1 MSRTPMKLILTQEVG
16 DLGAPGDVVDVA
28 SGYGRNY
35 LIPRGFAMPW
45 TRGAEKQIEL
55 IKRARSA
62 REIRGAEDAK
72 LIADELEGLHV
83 RMRRRAGGNGRLF
96 GSVGP
101 ADIAAAVL
109 EAGGP
114 VLDRRRI
121 EVRDPI
127 KTHRLAPGP
136 RPAASRGHRL
146 GRHRY
151 RGQLG
156 PRLPGQ
162 ESSPA
167 GPGGQPGL
175 SYPEASRASS
185 GSISLTIDQTAATR
199 ASRSAASVFWRSASS
214 RSMASATR
222 RSAPPSIEHTIES

>member
-101 ADIAAAVL
+101 ADIAEAVR

-127 KTHRLAPGP
+127 KTLGSHQVRVRLHPEVTAWVDIDIV
-136 RPAASRGHRL
+136 AS
-146 GRHRY
+146 
-151 RGQLG
+151 
-156 PRLPGQ
+156 
-162 ESSPA
+162 
-167 GPGGQPGL
+167 
-175 SYPEASRASS
+175 
-185 GSISLTIDQTAATR
+185 
-199 ASRSAASVFWRSASS
+199 
-214 RSMASATR
+214 
-222 RSAPPSIEHTIES
+222 

>member
-1 MSRTPMKLILTQEVG
+1 MKLILTQEVG

-28 SGYGRNY
+28 AGYGRNY

-62 REIRGAEDAK
+62 REIRGVEDAK
-72 LIADELEGLHV
+72 VIAGGLGALHV

-101 ADIAAAVL
+101 ADIAEAVR

-127 KTHRLAPGP
+127 KTIGSHQVRVRLHPEVTAWIDIDIV
-136 RPAASRGHRL
+136 AS
-146 GRHRY
+146 
-151 RGQLG
+151 
-156 PRLPGQ
+156 
-162 ESSPA
+162 
-167 GPGGQPGL
+167 
-175 SYPEASRASS
+175 
-185 GSISLTIDQTAATR
+185 
-199 ASRSAASVFWRSASS
+199 
-214 RSMASATR
+214 
-222 RSAPPSIEHTIES
+222 

>member
-28 SGYGRNY
+28 AGYGRNY

-45 TRGAEKQIEL
+45 TRGAEKQIDL

-62 REIRGAEDAK
+62 REVRGVEDAK
-72 LIADELEGLHV
+72 VIADGLGELHV

-101 ADIAAAVL
+101 ADIAEAVR

-127 KTHRLAPGP
+127 KTIGSHQVRVRLHPEVTAWIDIDIV
-136 RPAASRGHRL
+136 AS
-146 GRHRY
+146 
-151 RGQLG
+151 
-156 PRLPGQ
+156 
-162 ESSPA
+162 
-167 GPGGQPGL
+167 
-175 SYPEASRASS
+175 
-185 GSISLTIDQTAATR
+185 
-199 ASRSAASVFWRSASS
+199 
-214 RSMASATR
+214 
-222 RSAPPSIEHTIES
+222 

>member
-1 MSRTPMKLILTQEVG
+1 MKLILTQEVG
-16 DLGAPGDVVDVA
+16 GLGTPGDVVDVA

-72 LIADELEGLHV
+72 VIAGELEELHV

-101 ADIAAAVL
+101 ADIAEAVR

-127 KTHRLAPGP
+127 KTIGSHQVRVRLHPEVTAWVDIDIV
-136 RPAASRGHRL
+136 AS
-146 GRHRY
+146 
-151 RGQLG
+151 
-156 PRLPGQ
+156 
-162 ESSPA
+162 
-167 GPGGQPGL
+167 
-175 SYPEASRASS
+175 
-185 GSISLTIDQTAATR
+185 
-199 ASRSAASVFWRSASS
+199 
-214 RSMASATR
+214 
-222 RSAPPSIEHTIES
+222 

>member
-45 TRGAEKQIEL
+45 SRGAEKQIDL

-62 REIRGAEDAK
+62 REVRGVEDAK
-72 LIADELEGLHV
+72 VIAGELEELHV

-101 ADIAAAVL
+101 ADIAEAVR

-127 KTHRLAPGP
+127 KTLGSHQVRVRLHPEVTAWVDIDIV
-136 RPAASRGHRL
+136 AS
-146 GRHRY
+146 
-151 RGQLG
+151 
-156 PRLPGQ
+156 
-162 ESSPA
+162 
-167 GPGGQPGL
+167 
-175 SYPEASRASS
+175 
-185 GSISLTIDQTAATR
+185 
-199 ASRSAASVFWRSASS
+199 
-214 RSMASATR
+214 
-222 RSAPPSIEHTIES
+222 

>member
-35 LIPRGFAMPW
+35 LIPRGFAMLW
-45 TRGAEKQIEL
+45 TRGAEKQIGL

-62 REIRGAEDAK
+62 REVRGLEDAK
-72 LIADELEGLHV
+72 VIADGLGELHV

-101 ADIAAAVL
+101 ADIAEAVR

-127 KTHRLAPGP
+127 KTLGSHQVRVRLHPEVTAWVDIDIV
-136 RPAASRGHRL
+136 AS
-146 GRHRY
+146 
-151 RGQLG
+151 
-156 PRLPGQ
+156 
-162 ESSPA
+162 
-167 GPGGQPGL
+167 
-175 SYPEASRASS
+175 
-185 GSISLTIDQTAATR
+185 
-199 ASRSAASVFWRSASS
+199 
-214 RSMASATR
+214 
-222 RSAPPSIEHTIES
+222 

>member
-28 SGYGRNY
+28 AGYGRNY
-35 LIPRGFAMPW
+35 LIPRGFAMLW
-45 TRGAEKQIEL
+45 TRGAEKQIDL

-62 REIRGAEDAK
+62 REVRGVEDAK
-72 LIADELEGLHV
+72 VIAGELEELHV

-101 ADIAAAVL
+101 ADIAEAVR

-127 KTHRLAPGP
+127 KTLGSHQVRVRLHPEVTAWVDIDIV
-136 RPAASRGHRL
+136 AS
-146 GRHRY
+146 
-151 RGQLG
+151 
-156 PRLPGQ
+156 
-162 ESSPA
+162 
-167 GPGGQPGL
+167 
-175 SYPEASRASS
+175 
-185 GSISLTIDQTAATR
+185 
-199 ASRSAASVFWRSASS
+199 
-214 RSMASATR
+214 
-222 RSAPPSIEHTIES
+222 